1 LLVTQP
7 PPPAP
12 HRSKVPVIIGAAAT
26 GVFAAGAIA
35 FSLSS
40 NSLYN
45 DLQSSCGK
53 TAMGCSQSDV
63 DRVKTRDHAAT
74 AFWIAAGAAAVATS
88 VLLIVRF

>member
-1 LLVTQP
+1 
-7 PPPAP
+7 
-12 HRSKVPVIIGAAAT
+12 VPVIVGAAAT

-35 FSLSS
+35 FGISS

-45 DLQSSCGK
+45 DLKSSCGG
-53 TAMGCSQSDV
+53 TAMGCSQSQV
-63 DRVKTRDHAAT
+63 DGVKTRDHLST